1 MENIYYKKNKDYNDL
16 YSSCRLCPRSCNID
30 RNINKGFCKA
40 GTKPKLARAA
50 LHFWEEPCISGE
62 GGSGALFFSN
72 CTLGCKF
79 CQNYEISAEGFGKE
93 ITIEELSDLML
104 RFEDDGAEN
113 VDLITATHYLPSVL
127 AALDRVKHK
136 LNIPVVYNCGG
147 YESLESI
154 RRLDGYVDIYLPDM
168 KYYSKELSEKY
179 SMANNYYEYALPAV
193 KEMIRQT
200 VPEPIS
206 TADIENGCSY
216 AEHGILKRGV
226 IIRHMVLPGAK
237 NDSIKLLNEISKEL
251 PKGHYLISLLS
262 QYTPFYKAKEDPK
275 LNRRIT
281 SYEYDCVRKEAIR
294 LGMDG
299 YIQEKS
305 SAKEEYTPSFRLEGL
320 P

>member
-1 MENIYYKKNKDYNDL
+1 MV
-16 YSSCRLCPRSCNID
+16 D
-30 RNINKGFCKA
+30 RNINKGFCKG

-50 LHFWEEPCISGE
+50 LHFWEEPCISGK

-72 CTLGCKF
+72 CTLRCQF
-79 CQNYEISAEGFGKE
+79 CQNYEISAGGFGKE
-93 ITIEELSDLML
+93 ITVDELSDLIL
-104 RFEDDGAEN
+104 RFEDEGAEN
-113 VDLITATHYLPSVL
+113 VDFITATHYLPSVL
-127 AALDRVKHK
+127 EALDKVKHR

-168 KYYSKELSEKY
+168 KYYSLELSEKY
-179 SMANNYYEYALPAV
+179 SMAKNYYEYALPAV

-200 VPEPIS
+200 GIEPIS

-216 AEHGILKRGV
+216 AENGILKRGV

-237 NDSIKLLNEISKEL
+237 NDSIRLLNELYKEL
-251 PKGHYLISLLS
+251 PQKHYLISLLS

-281 SYEYDCVRKEAIR
+281 SYEYDCVIKEALR
-294 LGMDG
+294 LEMDG

>member
-1 MENIYYKKNKDYNDL
+1 MA
-16 YSSCRLCPRSCNID
+16 D
-30 RNINKGFCKA
+30 RNKSKGFCNA

-50 LHFWEEPCISGE
+50 LHFWEEPCISGK

-72 CTLGCKF
+72 CTLRCKF
-79 CQNYEISAEGFGKE
+79 CQNYEISAGGFGKE
-93 ITIEELSDLML
+93 ITVAELADIML
-104 RFEDDGAEN
+104 RFEDEGAEN

-127 AALDRVKHK
+127 EALDRVKHR

-154 RRLDGYVDIYLPDM
+154 RRLDGYVDIYLPDI

-179 SMANNYYEYALPAV
+179 SMARNYYEYAIPAV

-200 VPEPIS
+200 GKELIS
-206 TADIENGCSY
+206 TAEIEEGCAY
-216 AEHGILKRGV
+216 ASDGILKRGV

-237 NDSIKLLNEISKEL
+237 NDSIKLLNKLSEEL

-281 SYEYDCVRKEAIR
+281 SYEYDCVRKEALR

-305 SAKEEYTPSFRLEGL
+305 SAKEEYTPSFKLEGL